1 MSLNYLKFGIVVSL
15 SDNFD
20 GDRIKVHIRGIDPV
34 NYQIDDLPYAFPLLP
49 KLFYI
54 KPKIGET
61 VFVFV
66 QEPSDFNGG
75 DRFFLGPIISQPHKY
90 EIDTIGARAFLKSGS
105 LTPEPAP
112 SMNPEN
118 RGVQLKNEDVGIIG
132 RGSTDI
138 VAKPNEIRL
147 RAGKSLDLRK
157 LNKENPS
164 YIQVK
169 HNTATNKGSVNIV
182 SNEINLLSHNGVD
195 KFNLVDPEF
204 LINDEEYKKI
214 IEKAHVLPFGD
225 VLIEFIGL
233 FIKAFSSH
241 VHAYNGL
248 PPDLKQIEL
257 KNLLSFEL
265 DKINSKNIRIN

>member
-1 MSLNYLKFGIVVSL
+1 MSLNYLKFGIVIGL

-20 GDRIKVHIRGIDPV
+20 GDRIKVYVRGIDPE
-34 NYQIDDLPYAFPLLP
+34 NYKMDDIPYAFPLLP
-49 KLFYI
+49 KLFHV
-54 KPKIGET
+54 KPKIGES
-61 VFVFV
+61 VLVFV

-75 DRFFLGPIISQPHKY
+75 DRFWLGPIISQPHKY
-90 EIDTIGARAFLKSGS
+90 DIDTIGARSFLKSGF
-105 LTPEPAP
+105 LNPDPAP
-112 SMNPEN
+112 SMDPDN
-118 RGVQLKNEDVGIIG
+118 RGVQLKNDDVGIIG

-169 HNTATNKGSVNIV
+169 HNMTTNKGSINMV
-182 SNEINLLSHNGVD
+182 SNEINLLSHSSAD